1 MTPYNIRP
9 FRLLTDRFR
18 NLFSVFAALR
28 HEINVSVFIFSARGE
43 HWGQTL
49 SECACE
55 LSQPVPSLPLPAT
68 KCCLYVSLKHL
79 RPAWA
84 GKRRGEEK
92 WAQSSSLNQ
101 GIWGESKRS
110 TPNGIYDS
118 CVHVCVLG
126 KAGDAVW
133 AHSSKRFFLL
143 FFLFFFFSFLSF
155 ILSFFLPCRLSPF
168 RWVDFCLYLLLLCV
182 SQRARP

>member
-1 MTPYNIRP
+1 MWWWWWWWWWWWCKKRKRRSRDKSYGLTFNGQYILLLHTKMTPYNIRP

-68 KCCLYVSLKHL
+68 KCCLYVSLKL
-79 RPAWA
+79 APLTQNAITRRVFSRKSLPTSRR
-84 GKRRGEEK
+84 KRETT
-92 WAQSSSLNQ
+92 L
-101 GIWGESKRS
+101 S
-110 TPNGIYDS
+110 T
-118 CVHVCVLG
+118 
-126 KAGDAVW
+126 
-133 AHSSKRFFLL
+133 
-143 FFLFFFFSFLSF
+143 
-155 ILSFFLPCRLSPF
+155 SFFNRNL
-168 RWVDFCLYLLLLCV
+168 
-182 SQRARP
+182 